1 MRPTV
6 RLACSCL
13 ILCAVSGP
21 LSGAAPEAGP
31 ENVSSDSTIAGRLL
45 AENGAWRSKTQQVFD
60 PVEKTLVRRLY
71 TVWDPEPSRDLDFA
85 WVPDTFADDREGVI
99 NGQGRLIWRLK
110 GQPAYDP
117 ESVFAEFHGSIK
129 DGRAHGRGR
138 YFERSGLAYE
148 GEWVNGV
155 MDGYGKLRLPN
166 ADEYAGQFRAG
177 KANGTGRHVDVTGEI
192 FEGPFVNGLRDG
204 RGTTWLPDGTS
215 YRSSWVAGE
224 ETEGSRAVRVSQ
236 AGPPRAPG
244 GSDDAEPVRR
254 LEEPWTNRQDRDD
267 RPRA

>member
-31 ENVSSDSTIAGRLL
+31 EDVSSDSTIAGRLL

-60 PVEKTLVRRLY
+60 PVEKSLVRRLY

-110 GQPAYDP
+110 GQ
-117 ESVFAEFHGSIK
+117 
-129 DGRAHGRGR
+129 
-138 YFERSGLAYE
+138 
-148 GEWVNGV
+148 
-155 MDGYGKLRLPN
+155 
-166 ADEYAGQFRAG
+166 
-177 KANGTGRHVDVTGEI
+177 
-192 FEGPFVNGLRDG
+192 
-204 RGTTWLPDGTS
+204 
-215 YRSSWVAGE
+215 
-224 ETEGSRAVRVSQ
+224 
-236 AGPPRAPG
+236 
-244 GSDDAEPVRR
+244 
-254 LEEPWTNRQDRDD
+254 
-267 RPRA
+267 

>member
-1 MRPTV
+1 M
-6 RLACSCL
+6 
-13 ILCAVSGP
+13 
-21 LSGAAPEAGP
+21 
-31 ENVSSDSTIAGRLL
+31 
-45 AENGAWRSKTQQVFD
+45 
-60 PVEKTLVRRLY
+60 
-71 TVWDPEPSRDLDFA
+71 
-85 WVPDTFADDREGVI
+85 
-99 NGQGRLIWRLK
+99 
-110 GQPAYDP
+110 
-117 ESVFAEFHGSIK
+117 
-129 DGRAHGRGR
+129 
-138 YFERSGLAYE
+138 
-148 GEWVNGV
+148 NGV

-177 KANGTGRHVDVTGEI
+177 KANGTGRHVDVTGES
-192 FEGPFVNGLRDG
+192 FEGSFVNGLREG
-204 RGTTWLPDGTS
+204 RGTTRLPDGTS